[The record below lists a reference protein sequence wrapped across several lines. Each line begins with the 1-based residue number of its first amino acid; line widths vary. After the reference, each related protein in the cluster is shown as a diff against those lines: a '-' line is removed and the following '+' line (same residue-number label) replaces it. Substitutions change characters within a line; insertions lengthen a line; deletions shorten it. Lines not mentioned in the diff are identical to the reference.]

1 METKQRHHI
10 YAAIARGR
18 PDAMERLEQ
27 CLDAWGEA
35 AWEQP
40 LRSVYTVMDAVT
52 HVEDHPL
59 RERLLDRL
67 ALVYPAGHQ
76 VWEKTNH
83 LSVEHDWALVEYYR
97 KKGGSRW
104 EFNHERSLLT
114 HCVIASPDGFVVES
128 PSGFVF
134 HQDAEALEVFD
145 RLLEDIPQEARAF
158 ELADAW
164 QWAVMGGK
172 GMFMEKI
179 LTMGTID
186 VNQRML
192 GDRRK
197 HTLAAPGGMDVVDR
211 LQKNW
216 MNSTLEDPRFEA
228 FFKLLEHH
236 GLDWSAVP
244 NRWNM
249 LDPAYVVGVKRWHHE
264 CLAEKLEKQWPENL
278 NRNSGKA
285 GPRL

>member
-1 METKQRHHI
+1 MDTKQRHQI
-10 YAAIARGR
+10 FAAIARGR
-18 PDAMERLEQ
+18 PDAMERLEE
-27 CLDAWGEA
+27 CLAAWGKK

-40 LRSVYTVMDAVT
+40 LRSVYTVMNAVA

-67 ALVYPAGHQ
+67 SLAYPAGHE
-76 VWEKTNH
+76 VWKRTNH

-97 KKGGSRW
+97 SKGGSRW
-104 EFNHERSLLT
+104 ELNEERSLLT
-114 HCVIASPDGFVVES
+114 HCVIASPDGFVVET
-128 PSGFVF
+128 PTGFAF
-134 HQDAEALEVFD
+134 HKETKAWEVFE
-145 RLLEDIPQEARAF
+145 RLLEAIPSEKRAF

-179 LTMGTID
+179 LAMGALD

-197 HTLAAPGGMDVVDR
+197 HTLAAPGGMDVIER

-216 MNSTLEDPRFEA
+216 MNSTLDDPKFEA

-236 GLDWSAVP
+236 GLDWNAIP
-244 NRWNM
+244 NRWDR
-249 LDPAYVVGVKRWHHE
+249 LDQPYLAHAKQWHHE
-264 CLAEKLEKQWPENL
+264 CLAEKLENQWSESL
-278 NRNSGKA
+278 NGRSAKA